1 MLPHVVDFILA
12 RSAWCISLRCKTTPP
27 QVNLIQVPMSI
38 SSLVDTLAGLF
49 PNWSRDELLNRL
61 NKCDRIEIVI
71 EDLIKEQ
78 EYSQNP
84 ESPELRRLQ
93 DILPDADTEKLR
105 RLLRENED
113 DVSKVFEAYT
123 ALDATSNELMIVTG
137 LLEDIIEPYLQR
149 NGCRM
154 LALADI
160 MCNYRRKKR
169 MKGSRVQ
176 DSRNNLS
183 KLVFQGVSYTY
194 NDTSREAEEL
204 RKQIEQQTLLQQ
216 VNYAFLVKCLE
227 FFEGAVDRV
236 LRVAYLFVDHA
247 ATKLTFDPKL
257 GLDTTYQ
264 VESKAA
270 DILKACK
277 NVPQKAWKFTPSS
290 TFNTMN
296 SGMSLL
302 SKTQSLPSPVSG
314 IVDLHG
320 YLVGEAVQLAEREV
334 KKWWNEEIRERQAHG
349 ILSKFGSRAAFVE
362 PLDVIT
368 GRGLHSSGGP
378 KLRKPVIQML
388 NRLKFLYREEI
399 GRVVVVGRHIT

>member
-113 DVSKVFEAYT
+113 DVSKAFEAYT

-227 FFEGAVDRV
+227 FFEELSIGCYVW
-236 LRVAYLFVDHA
+236 
-247 ATKLTFDPKL
+247 LTFSWIMLP
-257 GLDTTYQ
+257 
-264 VESKAA
+264 
-270 DILKACK
+270 
-277 NVPQKAWKFTPSS
+277 PSS
-290 TFNTMN
+290 
-296 SGMSLL
+296 LL
-302 SKTQSLPSPVSG
+302 
-314 IVDLHG
+314 
-320 YLVGEAVQLAEREV
+320 
-334 KKWWNEEIRERQAHG
+334 
-349 ILSKFGSRAAFVE
+349 
-362 PLDVIT
+362 
-368 GRGLHSSGGP
+368 
-378 KLRKPVIQML
+378 IQ
-388 NRLKFLYREEI
+388 N
-399 GRVVVVGRHIT
+399 